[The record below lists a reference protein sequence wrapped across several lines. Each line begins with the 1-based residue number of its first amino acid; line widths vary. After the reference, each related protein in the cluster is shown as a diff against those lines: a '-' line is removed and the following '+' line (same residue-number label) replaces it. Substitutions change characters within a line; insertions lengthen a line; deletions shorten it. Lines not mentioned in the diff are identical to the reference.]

1 MWFFGKEG
9 WRGDWDLKALG
20 KAQSG
25 IVVTCA
31 LVIISEL
38 SELLQNMITL
48 LCASL

>member
-1 MWFFGKEG
+1 MALGKEG
-9 WRGDWDLKALG
+9 WRGDWDLKALVN
-20 KAQSG
+20 AQAR
-25 IVVTCA
+25 IFVTFA